1 MEKRLVT
8 FIASLFLCVG
18 MALAQSQT
26 SGKVTSSEDGL
37 PVVGAAV
44 KVVGGG
50 YWYSN

>member
-8 FIASLFLCVG
+8 FIACLFLSLG
-18 MALAQSQT
+18 MALAQSQV

-50 YWYSN
+50 YWYSY